1 MKGAPRSK
9 SRREDVADGTLTTG
23 EMARLSNTT
32 LRTVRFYE
40 EAGILAP
47 IARTEGGHRV
57 FERPQLERLMLV
69 ADMREAGLSLE
80 EIRELLETKH
90 KARSGGAAAE
100 AACQILSKHVA
111 ELNAKIN
118 VLSRLKEDLERTA
131 AATGA
136 CNGCEQPDFPDHCDQ
151 CGRVA
156 KADAQPR
163 GMRVLW
169 SLSRK

>member
-1 MKGAPRSK
+1 MKGPSRSR
-9 SRREDVADGTLTTG
+9 SRRDDATEGTLTTG

-80 EIRELLETKH
+80 EIRELLESKR

-100 AACQILSKHVA
+100 AACKILQRHA
-111 ELNAKIN
+111 GELKAKIA
-118 VLSRLKEDLERTA
+118 VLTRLKEDLDRTA
-131 AATGA
+131 LATGA
-136 CNGCEQPDFPDHCDQ
+136 CVGCEEPDFPDHCDR

-156 KADAQPR
+156 KPEAQPR

>member
-1 MKGAPRSK
+1 MKSRSK
-9 SRREDVADGTLTTG
+9 AARENGAEGTLTTG

-80 EIRELLETKH
+80 EIRELLETKR
-90 KARSGGAAAE
+90 KAHSGGAASE
-100 AACQILSKHVA
+100 AACQILAKHVG
-111 ELNAKIN
+111 ELKAKIA
-118 VLSRLKEDLERTA
+118 VLTRLKDDLEHTA

-136 CNGCEQPDFPDHCDQ
+136 CNGCEQPDFPDHCDR
-151 CGRVA
+151 CGRIA
-156 KADAQPR
+156 KAEAQPR